1 MSGSQRPATNFADD
15 EAAWPLI
22 MVVDDVEDNRRVLSR
37 RLMAAGFR
45 CETCEDGP
53 SALARLANG
62 PLPDAVLMDYM
73 MPDMSGVE
81 ALKILRETWNIEALP
96 VLMVTAR
103 DDDPTLVKSF
113 EAGANDYV
121 TKPISF
127 VVLVARLKFHLRSK
141 LPRAA

>member
-1 MSGSQRPATNFADD
+1 MNLHPATGAYADED
-15 EAAWPLI
+15 GDWPLI
-22 MVVDDVEDNRRVLSR
+22 LVVDDVEDNRRVLSR

-45 CETCEDGP
+45 CETCPDGP
-53 SALARLANG
+53 AALLRIANG
-62 PLPDAVLMDYM
+62 VLPDAILMDYM

-81 ALKILRETWNIEALP
+81 AVKILRESWSIEQLP
-96 VLMVTAR
+96 ILMVTAR

-127 VVLVARLKFHLRSK
+127 AILVARLKFHLRAK
-141 LPRAA
+141 LPKVA